1 MKKLLLLVS
10 FLTLNFSI
18 HASNGRLDSLLAVLD
33 KTIQER
39 PIYDQETREQILLIE
54 KNLQQNLSSRQRF
67 NKYSELFGIYKYYQM
82 DSALQIVK
90 KQIELAKINN
100 DEQEISIAKMNHAE
114 VMMTTGMYKET
125 FDILQAIDRT
135 HLGDYE
141 KSTIYHLYHSLY
153 ILLASYSFSQDE
165 REEYKALELQ
175 YKDSIL
181 SVLTPDNLAY
191 YMVKGMKLLQ
201 TGHVEEALKL
211 ALACGEKFKLTNHE
225 VGMTAYNLSEIY
237 MEMGQQDQAEIQL
250 AISAIGDIRSGVK
263 EYISLRKLAI
273 LLYEDGDIERAY
285 TYIKCSMEDALF
297 CSARMRT
304 LEISQMLPIIN
315 SAYDQ
320 KVKQEKERLNMF
332 ILLILGLLLVLIVA
346 ISYTYKQMKALA
358 VARRSLREINQN
370 LTQMNED
377 LNNLNRELS
386 ESNRVKEEYI
396 GHVFNMCSVYIDKLE
411 DVRKNVYR
419 KLKVGQVKEVLR
431 MTDSSSTLTN
441 ELKEFYKSFDMMF
454 LNLYPN
460 FVEEFN
466 SLLLD
471 KEQII
476 PRDGELLSPELRIF
490 ALVRLGIS
498 DSTKIASFLHY
509 SSQTVYNY
517 RLKVRNKAKIPKED
531 FSDAIKQIGIL
542 KY

>member
-1 MKKLLLLVS
+1 MKQLWVLFFL
-10 FLTLNFSI
+10 LTLSLSI
-18 HASNGRLDSLLAVLD
+18 HASNGQLDSLLSVLD

-39 PIYDQETREQILLIE
+39 PIYDQETRERILLIE
-54 KNLQQNLSSRQRF
+54 KSLQQNMSSKQRF
-67 NKYSELFGIYKYYQM
+67 NKYGELFGIYKYYQM

-90 KQIELAKINN
+90 KQMELAQRDK
-100 DEQEISIAKMNHAE
+100 DQQEISIATMNHAE
-114 VMMTTGMYKET
+114 VMMTTGMYKEA
-125 FDILQAIDRT
+125 FDILQSIDHT
-135 HLGDYE
+135 HFRNYE

-153 ILLASYSFSQDE
+153 ILLASYSFSKDE
-165 REEYKALELQ
+165 RDAYKALELQ

-181 SVLTPDNLAY
+181 SVITPDDLAY

-201 TGHVEEALKL
+201 IGQVDEALKL
-211 ALACGEKFKLTNHE
+211 TLACGEKFQLTNHE
-225 VGMTAYNLSEIY
+225 IGMAAYNLSEIY
-237 MEMGQQDQAEIQL
+237 MEMGQKEQARIYL
-250 AISAIGDIRSGVK
+250 AISSIGDIRSGVK

-273 LLYEDGDIERAY
+273 RLYEEGDIERAY
-285 TYIKCSMEDALF
+285 AYIKCSMEDALF

-320 KVKQEKERLNMF
+320 KVRQEKERLNLF
-332 ILLILGLLLVLIVA
+332 IFLILGLVLVLLVA
-346 ISYTYKQMKALA
+346 IFYTCKQMKALSI
-358 VARRSLREINQN
+358 ARRSLKESNRS
-370 LTQMNED
+370 LTGMNED
-377 LNNLNRELS
+377 LNLLNRELS

-411 DVRKNVYR
+411 DIRKNVHR
-419 KLKVGQVKEVLR
+419 KLKVGQIKEALN
-431 MTDSSSTLTN
+431 MTDSSSTLAN
-441 ELKEFYKSFDMMF
+441 ELKEFYKSFDTMF

-466 SLLLD
+466 SLLLE